1 MPACPA
7 MPPRT
12 EEDLRPHVRRHF
24 EDLGYAVLD
33 EVPFNGRVA
42 DLVAVRDG
50 PAASGGPG
58 DPGEPGDPGASARR
72 DDVVAVELKL
82 SDWQKAHV
90 QAKAYQLGAR
100 RTYVALPLG
109 KARRVAADHAARF
122 QRSGVGLLGV
132 QVAARTSFGA
142 VRRLLEARPSD
153 RTLPFLA
160 EGLAT
165 GRVGRRRRRAW
176 WRR

>member
-1 MPACPA
+1 
-7 MPPRT
+7 MPPRF

-24 EDLGYAVLD
+24 EDLGYAVRD

-42 DLVAVRDG
+42 DLVAVRAGDG
-50 PAASGGPG
+50 TGRGDGGGSGT
-58 DPGEPGDPGASARR
+58 DVKANAGAGADGTSR
-72 DDVVAVELKL
+72 DVVAVELKL
-82 SDWQKAHV
+82 ADWRQAHV

-100 RTYVALPLG
+100 RSYVALPLPR
-109 KARRVAADHAARF
+109 ARRVVADQAARF

-132 QVAARTSFGA
+132 ETRARTSFGA

-153 RTLPFLA
+153 RTLPFLV

-165 GRVGRRRRRAW
+165 GRVGRRRRWPR
-176 WRR
+176 WRRR